1 MALASARKA
10 ASLSTGW
17 SVRAAE
23 AALSEQPYF
32 YSEGQ
37 MRGQKFAIR
46 KKIAKNQS
54 IDYDLWQLLRESNP
68 SFQIENLAS

>member
-1 MALASARKA
+1 
-10 ASLSTGW
+10 
-17 SVRAAE
+17 
-23 AALSEQPYF
+23 
-32 YSEGQ
+32 

-46 KKIAKNQS
+46 KIIAKNQS